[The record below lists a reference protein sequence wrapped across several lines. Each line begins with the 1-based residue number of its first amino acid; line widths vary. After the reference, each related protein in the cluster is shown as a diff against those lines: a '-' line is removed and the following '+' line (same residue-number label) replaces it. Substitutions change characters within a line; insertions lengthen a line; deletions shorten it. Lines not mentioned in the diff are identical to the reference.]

1 MHSLAWVKENFI
13 SINSV
18 SLNPKVTSVCPLL
31 LQVVDFLRGEGLVVV
46 RRLWGYQ
53 QTHGCRLS
61 TFCSR
66 DKLMSLPAEHL
77 LLLSN
82 TFGVEWIYEFFLV
95 HVRSALDKD
104 MNVYATLQNLN
115 FVLTLMN
122 AVQHWWPDPLKIVS
136 AEMSFSGRLKT
147 RSLRER

>member
-31 LQVVDFLRGEGLVVV
+31 LQVVDFLRGEGFVVV

-66 DKLMSLPAEHL
+66 DKLMSLPAEQL

-82 TFGVEWIYEFFLV
+82 TFGVEMNLWVFFGPRP
-95 HVRSALDKD
+95 VRFGQGHERLCNIAKPELCSYF
-104 MNVYATLQNLN
+104 NECCP
-115 FVLTLMN
+115 TLMTRPPKN
-122 AVQHWWPDPLKIVS
+122 CECRDVFFWPLED
-136 AEMSFSGRLKT
+136 
-147 RSLRER
+147 